1 MIKKSFK
8 RFLKNSNL
16 IHNLSVNILFLY
28 LKAAY
33 YTGKWKFIWPQ
44 NLDRKKINQ
53 LDGALFALWHNRLA
67 FGMYIFQ
74 EIDKVYALA
83 SPHTD
88 GKLITDV
95 IRKMRF
101 GVIEGSTNRNPTGAL
116 KEIIS
121 KINSGKNV
129 VITPDGP
136 RGPVY
141 KINSNITRVAKKFD
155 KPLIPLSC
163 TADKYYV
170 LKSWDKM
177 IIPKLFSNIT
187 VRFGTP
193 LNLTGN
199 EEADNILLEQTLI
212 QLSTK

>member
-1 MIKKSFK
+1 MIKKGFK
-8 RFLKNSNL
+8 RFLKNSKL

-28 LKAAY
+28 LKVAY
-33 YTGKWKFIWPQ
+33 TTSKWEFVWPEGLSK
-44 NLDRKKINQ
+44 NKINQ

-67 FGMYIFQ
+67 FGMHIFQ

-83 SPHTD
+83 SSHTD
-88 GKLITDV
+88 GKLITD
-95 IRKMRF
+95 IIKKMRF

-116 KEIIS
+116 KEIIY

-141 KINSNITRVAKKFD
+141 KINSSITRIAKKFD

-163 TADKYYV
+163 NADKYYE

-177 IIPKLFSNIT
+177 IIPKVFSKIT
-187 VRFGTP
+187 VRFGSP
-193 LNLTGN
+193 IDLTGS
-199 EEADNILLEQTLI
+199 EEANDIMLQQALI

>member
-1 MIKKSFK
+1 MIKKGFK
-8 RFLKNSNL
+8 KFLKNSNL
-16 IHNLSVNILFLY
+16 VHSLSVNILFLY
-28 LKAAY
+28 LKTAY
-33 YTGKWKFIWPQ
+33 YTSKWEFVWPQ
-44 NLDRKKINQ
+44 NLDKAKINQ

-74 EIDKVYALA
+74 EINNVYALA
-83 SPHTD
+83 SSHTD

-95 IRKMRF
+95 IRKMKF
-101 GVIEGSTNRNPTGAL
+101 GIIEGSTNRNPTGAL
-116 KEIIS
+116 KEIIC

-141 KINSNITRVAKKFD
+141 KVNSSITKLAKKFD

-163 TADKYYV
+163 TTDKYYE

-177 IIPKLFSNIT
+177 IIPKLFSKMT
-187 VRFGTP
+187 VRFGNP
-193 LNLTGN
+193 LDLKEN
-199 EEADNILLEQTLI
+199 EETNDILLEQTLT
-212 QLSTK
+212 QLST

>member
-1 MIKKSFK
+1 MIKKGFK
-8 RFLKNSNL
+8 KFLKNSNL

-33 YTGKWKFIWPQ
+33 YTSKWKFVWPQ
-44 NLDRKKINQ
+44 DLDKEKINQ

-67 FGMYIFQ
+67 FGMHIFQ
-74 EIDKVYALA
+74 EIDNVYALA
-83 SPHTD
+83 SSHTD

-95 IRKMRF
+95 IRKMEF
-101 GVIEGSTNRNPTGAL
+101 GVIEGSTNRNPTVAL

-121 KINSGKNV
+121 KINTGNNI

-141 KINSNITRVAKKFD
+141 KINSNIAKLAKKFD

-163 TADKYYV
+163 TANKYYE

-177 IIPKLFSNIT
+177 IIPKFFSKIT
-187 VRFGTP
+187 VRFGAP
-193 LNLTGN
+193 IDLKEN
-199 EEADNILLEQTLI
+199 EEANNILLEQTLT
-212 QLSTK
+212 QLSTQ

>member
-8 RFLKNSNL
+8 NFLKNSNL
-16 IHNLSVNILFLY
+16 IHNISVNILFLY
-28 LKAAY
+28 LKAIY
-33 YTGKWKFIWPQ
+33 FTSKWEFVWPQ
-44 NLDRKKINQ
+44 NFDKEKINQ
-53 LDGALFALWHNRLA
+53 LNGALFALWHNRLA
-67 FGMYIFQ
+67 FGMHIFQ
-74 EIDKVYALA
+74 EIDNVYALA
-83 SPHTD
+83 SSHTD

-95 IRKMRF
+95 IRKMKF

-121 KINSGKNV
+121 KINSGNNV

-141 KINSNITRVAKKFD
+141 KINSSIARLAKKFD

-163 TADKYYV
+163 TATRYYE

-177 IIPKLFSNIT
+177 IIPKFFSKIT
-187 VRFGTP
+187 VRFGAP
-193 LNLTGN
+193 VDLKDN
-199 EEADNILLEQTLI
+199 EESNDILLEQTLT
-212 QLSTK
+212 QLST

>member
-1 MIKKSFK
+1 MIKKGFK

-16 IHNLSVNILFLY
+16 IHNLAVNILFLY
-28 LKAAY
+28 LKFAY
-33 YTGKWKFIWPQ
+33 STSKWEFVWSEDLSK
-44 NLDRKKINQ
+44 KKIDQ

-67 FGMYIFQ
+67 FGMHIFR

-88 GKLITDV
+88 GKLITD
-95 IRKMRF
+95 IIKKMRF

-141 KINSNITRVAKKFD
+141 KISSSITRIAKKFD

-163 TADKYYV
+163 TANKYYE

-177 IIPKLFSNIT
+177 IIPKLFSKIT
-187 VRFGTP
+187 VRFGSP
-193 LNLTGN
+193 LDLTEN
-199 EEADNILLEQTLI
+199 EETNNILLQQTLT

>member
-88 GKLITDV
+88 GKLITDI

-141 KINSNITRVAKKFD
+141 KINSNITRIAKKFD

-187 VRFGTP
+187 VGFGAP
-193 LNLTGN
+193 LNLTGS
-199 EEADNILLEQTLI
+199 EEANNILLEQTLI

>member
-8 RFLKNSNL
+8 NFLKNSNL
-16 IHNLSVNILFLY
+16 IHNISVNILFLY
-28 LKAAY
+28 LKAIY
-33 YTGKWKFIWPQ
+33 FTSKWEFVWPQ
-44 NLDRKKINQ
+44 NFDKEKINQ
-53 LDGALFALWHNRLA
+53 LNGALFALWHNRLA
-67 FGMYIFQ
+67 FGMHIFQ
-74 EIDKVYALA
+74 EIDNVYALA
-83 SPHTD
+83 LSHTD

-95 IRKMRF
+95 IRKMKF

-121 KINSGKNV
+121 KINSGNNV

-141 KINSNITRVAKKFD
+141 KINSSIARLAKKFD

-163 TADKYYV
+163 TATRYYE

-177 IIPKLFSNIT
+177 IIPKFFSKIT
-187 VRFGTP
+187 VRFGAP
-193 LNLTGN
+193 VDLKDN
-199 EEADNILLEQTLI
+199 EESNDILLEQTLT
-212 QLSTK
+212 QLST

>member
-1 MIKKSFK
+1 MIKKGFK
-8 RFLKNSNL
+8 KFLKNSDL
-16 IHNLSVNILFLY
+16 IHNLSVNLLFLY

-33 YTGKWKFIWPQ
+33 YTSKWEFIWPQ
-44 NLDRKKINQ
+44 NLDKEKINQ

-67 FGMYIFQ
+67 FGMYIFR
-74 EIDKVYALA
+74 EINEVYALA

-88 GKLITDV
+88 GKLITD
-95 IRKMRF
+95 IIKKMQF

-136 RGPVY
+136 RGPIY
-141 KINSNITRVAKKFD
+141 KVNSSITRLAKKFN

-163 TADKYYV
+163 AADKYYE
-170 LKSWDKM
+170 LKSWDRM
-177 IIPKLFSNIT
+177 IIPKLFSKIT
-187 VRFGTP
+187 VCFGSP
-193 LNLTGN
+193 LNLQEN
-199 EEADNILLEQTLI
+199 EEANDTLLEQTLN
-212 QLSTK
+212 QLAPK

>member
-1 MIKKSFK
+1 MIKNRFK
-8 RFLKNSNL
+8 KFLKNSDL
-16 IHNLSVNILFLY
+16 IHNLLVNILFLY
-28 LKAAY
+28 LKIAY
-33 YTGKWKFIWPQ
+33 YTCKWEFTWP
-44 NLDRKKINQ
+44 NDWDKEKINK

-67 FGMYIFQ
+67 FGMHIFQ
-74 EIDKVYALA
+74 EIDNVYALA

-95 IRKMRF
+95 IKKMKF

-116 KEIIS
+116 KEIIN
-121 KINSGKNV
+121 KINSGNNI

-141 KINSNITRVAKKFD
+141 KINSSITKVAKKFD

-163 TADKYYV
+163 NANKYYE

-177 IIPKLFSNIT
+177 IIPKFFAT
-187 VRFGTP
+187 VTVNFGAP
-193 LNLTGN
+193 IQLSAD
-199 EEADNILLEQTLI
+199 EHADNKLLETTLT